1 MPTGVGLLDYR
12 VMKQSVDFGHD
23 DHPEDDP
30 ERPRAWWIVDVTDDC
45 DGCQDLRVERATAH
59 FNPETA
65 RRVRAAITSALREI
79 GADTE

>member
-1 MPTGVGLLDYR
+1 
-12 VMKQSVDFGHD
+12 MKQSVDFGHD

-30 ERPRAWWIVDVTDDC
+30 ERPRAWWIVAVTDDC
-45 DGCQDLRVERATAH
+45 DGCQDLRVELTVELGGEMGERATAH